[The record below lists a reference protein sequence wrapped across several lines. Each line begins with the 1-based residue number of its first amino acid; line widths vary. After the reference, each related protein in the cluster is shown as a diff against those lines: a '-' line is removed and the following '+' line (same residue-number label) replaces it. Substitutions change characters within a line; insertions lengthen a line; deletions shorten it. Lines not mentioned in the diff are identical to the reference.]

1 MFLNFQKNASN
12 ARSSGVTGLTPND
25 DKCHAIHNGSRTT
38 PQRIQSKK
46 PVQPVSSAAGHTA
59 VDSRSG
65 VVNQSSESTSTSSVQ
80 SSAVVPST
88 NGDDMVQPQEAAM
101 QLSARNTFTPLTS
114 SNFNPSNPPID
125 RDTQGN
131 SPCPV
136 TAQPTS
142 SQRAN
147 AATTSELASGRPDAS
162 GCLHQTAS
170 APHTSS
176 QGMQPNSAT
185 FGSHSHSSSRSQSD
199 RSIPEGLISS
209 KNPDDHHGKPV
220 SSNETSQISPLA
232 STIQTETRTTAQQ
245 QQQQHQQQQWQQW
258 YDARQGGRMGGI
270 SNLSS
275 SSRPQQVTG
284 QDDAGCI
291 PTPGYAATQNLANYQ
306 ETGAGNQVEGIYVHS
321 YTPT

>member
-1 MFLNFQKNASN
+1 M
-12 ARSSGVTGLTPND
+12 
-25 DKCHAIHNGSRTT
+25 
-38 PQRIQSKK
+38 
-46 PVQPVSSAAGHTA
+46 SSAAGHTA

-65 VVNQSSESTSTSSVQ
+65 VVNQPSESTSTSSVQ

-101 QLSARNTFTPLTS
+101 ESSARNTFTPLTS
-114 SNFNPSNPPID
+114 SNFNPSNPPVD

-147 AATTSELASGRPDAS
+147 AATSELASGRPDAS

-176 QGMQPNSAT
+176 QGMQPSSAT
-185 FGSHSHSSSRSQSD
+185 FGNHSHSSSD

-209 KNPDDHHGKPV
+209 KNPEDHNGKPV
-220 SSNETSQISPLA
+220 SPNETSRISPLT
-232 STIQTETRTTAQQ
+232 STVQIDARTPAQQ
-245 QQQQHQQQQWQQW
+245 QQQRQQEQQQRQQW
-258 YDARQGGRMGGI
+258 YDERQGGRMGGF
-270 SNLSS
+270 SNL

-284 QDDAGCI
+284 QDDAGCV
-291 PTPGYAATQNLANYQ
+291 PAPGYAATQNLANYQ
-306 ETGAGNQVEGIYVHS
+306 DTGAGNQVEGIYFHS